1 MFYAALECP
10 DTIARNEDDYSEIA
24 VAFARNARA
33 LRRAKA
39 CVRKGKVVIV
49 AVRCSVLQCVAI
61 RCSVLRCVAQR
72 RACTRA
78 RSLLLQSV
86 AVCCSVLQCVAIRC
100 SVLQCVFQFS
110 TPSRH
115 IYMRKGK
122 VVSVVVCCSVLQCV
136 AHPYHHVRVHKHEAF
151 MLQCVA
157 VCSMIHRSRDI

>member
-1 MFYAALECP
+1 MQRSSAPTQSHATKTTTLKLPLPLLEM
-10 DTIARNEDDYSEIA
+10 
-24 VAFARNARA
+24 RA
-33 LRRAKA
+33 
-39 CVRKGKVVIV
+39 
-49 AVRCSVLQCVAI
+49 
-61 RCSVLRCVAQR
+61 RCVAQR
-72 RACTRA
+72 RACARA